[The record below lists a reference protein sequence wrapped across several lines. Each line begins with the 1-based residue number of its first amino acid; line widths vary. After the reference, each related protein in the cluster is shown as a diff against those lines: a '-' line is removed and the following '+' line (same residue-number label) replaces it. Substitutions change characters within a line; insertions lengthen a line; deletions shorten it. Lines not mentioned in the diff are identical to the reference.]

1 MDVVDNFVE
10 ECVKLSKLKHPNIME
25 IVGVCLDGGAV
36 PFLVMPFMSN
46 GNLLKYLKNNKK
58 TFVLPVNNSPD
69 KLVSLVIYFTI
80 LSLLNKRIKNYTCI
94 LCYGRILLVE
104 S

>member
-10 ECVKLSKLKHPNIME
+10 ECVKLSKLKHPNVME

-69 KLVSLVIYFTI
+69 KLVGLVIYYTI
-80 LSLLNKRIKNYTCI
+80 LSLLNKRIKKYTCI
-94 LCYGRILLVE
+94 LCYGKILLVE